1 MSDALPL
8 FIFFSAAAAASGL
21 CPHVARLLSS
31 AFSKR
36 PRAEELELLLAELS
50 RSRDLIASL
59 RETAVALV
67 SMPRALGGKS
77 GPLSHADLSAA
88 LERRLRELEAEPS
101 AAGPA
106 RVPRAQLEALLAQ
119 AGREPRVLAALEAA
133 RCAHPLYAAPARLLE
148 LQEAILRE
156 QAALFASAVAEAHAA
171 GMPVN
176 SEAFDRLVTGKFA
189 QALGALGRAGA
200 AAQHN
205 LAPLVLAR
213 AGEEFQ
219 GRAPLWA
226 HLLGAA
232 VAADS
237 AGEQEFQGFQSKLT
251 ALFRNYEGQWWS
263 QRARRPAP

>member
-1 MSDALPL
+1 MSGDALPL
-8 FIFFSAAAAASGL
+8 FLFFSAAAAASGL
-21 CPHVARLLSS
+21 FPPVAQLLSS
-31 AFSKR
+31 AFGKR
-36 PRAEELELLLAELS
+36 LNSAELEVLLSELS
-50 RSRDLIASL
+50 RARDLIASL

-67 SMPRALGGKS
+67 SMPRAGKS

-88 LERRLRELEAEPS
+88 LERRLRDLEAEPS
-101 AAGPA
+101 AGRAPK
-106 RVPRAQLEALLAQ
+106 AQLEALLAL
-119 AGREPRVLAALEAA
+119 AGREPRVLAALDAA

-156 QAALFASAVAEAHAA
+156 QAALLASAVAEAHAA
-171 GMPVN
+171 GMPIN
-176 SEAFDRLVTGKFA
+176 SEAFDKLVTGKFS

-237 AGEQEFQGFQSKLT
+237 AGEQEFQGFQGKLT
-251 ALFRNYEGQWWS
+251 ALFRNYEGAW
-263 QRARRPAP
+263 